1 MAFIRFVQWA
11 LFLFFLSSESLT
23 SATSCEYNGDCY
35 PPQTCC
41 SDHVC
46 REECNYCSYYS
57 QCGSRECCGND
68 GKCKTRCSDS
78 ICEFPDG
85 VSCREMCD
93 HCSQDYQCGTGG
105 CCTSKGKCK
114 AQCSD
119 GVCRESC
126 SCKTDNDCGIN
137 ECCDSEGVC
146 KMSCKRFSVVI
157 KVIFP
162 LGSTLAGFL
171 LLVCCYRLYKHCSRK
186 QHRNR
191 TVHPA
196 NCMSTTHHST
206 MIINYQQ
213 RDNSD
218 SLTIVEVKQLQRSV

>member
-11 LFLFFLSSESLT
+11 LFLCFLSSESLT

-46 REECNYCSYYS
+46 REECNYCSYDS

-78 ICEFPDG
+78 ICECPDG

-105 CCTSKGKCK
+105 CCTSNGKCK
-114 AQCSD
+114 TQCSD

-146 KMSCKRFSVVI
+146 QMNCKRFSVVI
-157 KVIFP
+157 KVIFS
-162 LGSTLAGFL
+162 LGSTLAGLL

-186 QHRNR
+186 QHRKR

-196 NCMSTTHHST
+196 NRMSTTHHST
-206 MIINYQQ
+206 MIISYQQ